1 MLKKSSKYE
10 AGDWVVDK
18 FTGERGMVLIARPSD
33 LTDCMVVQLNPVTKD
48 GKAGVQFGELV
59 RVTKTGFESLHRT
72 PHELFRA
79 GQMI

>member
-33 LTDCMVVQLNPVTKD
+33 LTDCMVVQLNGKGRRLLHLKD
-48 GKAGVQFGELV
+48 STEAGLSHAERMSIKV
-59 RVTKTGFESLHRT
+59 
-72 PHELFRA
+72 
-79 GQMI
+79 GQGCHLAPNV